1 MKKTKK
7 LISIRLDPK
16 MIADIKGTGEGMTEF
31 IEKACISRL
40 RWMIQKKRIEEH
52 KTGFLE
58 DVLKFDEQIMKKIEA
73 AKPQH
78 YTEKE
83 LKEIDEWNAFVATK
97 KKGD

>member
-1 MKKTKK
+1 
-7 LISIRLDPK
+7 
-16 MIADIKGTGEGMTEF
+16 MIADIKATGEGMTEF

-58 DVLKFDEQIMKKIEA
+58 NVIKFDEEIMTKA
-73 AKPQH
+73 AAAETKP

-83 LKEIDEWNAFVATK
+83 LKTIDEWNAYLK
-97 KKGD
+97 KWKEERGY